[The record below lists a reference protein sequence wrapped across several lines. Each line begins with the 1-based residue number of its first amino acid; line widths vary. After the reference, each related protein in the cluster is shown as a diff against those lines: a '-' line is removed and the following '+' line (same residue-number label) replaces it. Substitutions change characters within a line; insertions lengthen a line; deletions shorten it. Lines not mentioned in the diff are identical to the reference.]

1 MYIRAFQQASD
12 LDDSVEDKLLI
23 GDRPKPS
30 NDPENQQPL
39 RERLIKKKDEE
50 VEDALEKYPRV
61 GERGTSVDIVFYATS
76 IREDQSVPMSSVSI
90 YYTCRAKDAYTVGSS
105 LVAGVLVGGSQEYGY
120 DQFLVPW

>member
-39 RERLIKKKDEE
+39 RERLAKRKDDEI
-50 VEDALEKYPRV
+50 EDVR
-61 GERGTSVDIVFYATS
+61 
-76 IREDQSVPMSSVSI
+76 PMMLFVHRSYS
-90 YYTCRAKDAYTVGSS
+90 
-105 LVAGVLVGGSQEYGY
+105 
-120 DQFLVPW
+120 

>member
-50 VEDALEKYPRV
+50 VEDVCIKRSHTCVRELTEFIDSFPRM
-61 GERGTSVDIVFYATS
+61 RNSSTSMRRHFQSGSVFTTTTFDH
-76 IREDQSVPMSSVSI
+76 RLLL
-90 YYTCRAKDAYTVGSS
+90 C
-105 LVAGVLVGGSQEYGY
+105 
-120 DQFLVPW
+120 

>member
-39 RERLIKKKDEE
+39 RERLVKKKDDEI
-50 VEDALEKYPRV
+50 EDVRFTTL
-61 GERGTSVDIVFYATS
+61 
-76 IREDQSVPMSSVSI
+76 
-90 YYTCRAKDAYTVGSS
+90 
-105 LVAGVLVGGSQEYGY
+105 
-120 DQFLVPW
+120 